1 MKVVV
6 LTKERTDYARDV
18 ETFLVDF
25 ARVTGQE
32 IEVIDPETPAGVDFC
47 RAYDILQFPTMVA
60 LGDSGQMLNMWKGL
74 PFPTINEVS
83 YYA

>member
-1 MKVVV
+1 MRVVV
-6 LTKERTDYARDV
+6 LTKERTDYARQV

-25 ARVTGQE
+25 KRVTGRE
-32 IEVIDPETPAGVDFC
+32 LEVIDPESPDGVGFC
-47 RAYDILQFPTMVA
+47 RAYDILQFPSMIA
-60 LGDSGQMLNMWKGL
+60 LGNDGQMLHIWKGL